1 MMLASTAV
9 AVTVAAHTR
18 MNNCIDIVCRM
29 TGRIEDNRLRT
40 LEPLFVLLVV
50 PLTAVA
56 SGMSPSK
63 WQVARRK
70 WPSFSR

>member
-40 LEPLFVLLVV
+40 LEPLSTSG
-50 PLTAVA
+50 TADRCGKWHVSKQVA
-56 SGMSPSK
+56 SGTA
-63 WQVARRK
+63 QVAK
-70 WPSFSR
+70 F